1 MDASSPAWTRKEWVR
16 GLARAAGR
24 GLGALPGSSRRFGP
38 PRGFYATLEEWAA
51 AEAGPGCGA
60 NRLMALNPARPEQR
74 PVPVMADAPI
84 RALFERMIPGQVKP
98 QAVAVLERGR
108 YWGRGFGYVV
118 TARDALVCGL
128 SPEFAGFGALDNPPA
143 AHDGLHAWR
152 LPAVRRFRG
161 RLLVLNTLF
170 CANFHH
176 WLLDTLPKFELLRR
190 AGLGWGDYDGVVF
203 DYQDNRWQ
211 NEALEILGVP
221 REKIVRS
228 DAGVHLEAD
237 ELIVP
242 TYGEPG
248 GCPEKYSYSPEGTA
262 FVREL
267 FLPPERHDPE
277 ARGKKILLSR
287 RMAGARR
294 LQDEAGMMAAL
305 GPLGFEAHCME
316 NYTVREQAA
325 LFAGADAVVMPHGG
339 GLANCVFLPRGSAVV
354 ELFDP
359 TYLPTFMMPLAA
371 RMGLKYA
378 ALVGAPPPDDAGRQD
393 IVMEPGRVVEALR
406 ELGKA

>member
-1 MDASSPAWTRKEWVR
+1 MSV
-16 GLARAAGR
+16 
-24 GLGALPGSSRRFGP
+24 LPGSSRVFGP
-38 PRGFYATLEEWAA
+38 PRRFYATLEEWAA
-51 AEAGPGCGA
+51 AEAGAGHGA
-60 NRLMALNPARPEQR
+60 NRLISLNPARPEQR
-74 PVPVMADAPI
+74 PVPTVADAPI

-128 SPEFAGFGALDNPPA
+128 SPEFAGFGALDNPAA
-143 AHDGLHAWR
+143 AHDGLQAWR
-152 LPAVRRFRG
+152 LPRVRKFRG

-170 CANFHH
+170 CSNFHH

-190 AGLGWGDYDGVVF
+190 TGLGWDGCDGVVF
-203 DYQDNRWQ
+203 DYRDNRWQ

-237 ELIVP
+237 ELVVP

-248 GCPEKYSYSPEGTA
+248 GCPEKYSYSPEGMA

-267 FLPPERHDPE
+267 FLTPEQREPV
-277 ARGKKILLSR
+277 ARGYRKILLSR
-287 RMAGARR
+287 RRAGVRR
-294 LQDEAGMMAAL
+294 LQDEPAMLAAL
-305 GPLGFEAHCME
+305 GPLGFEAHCLE
-316 NYTVREQAA
+316 DYTVREQAT
-325 LFAGADAVVMPHGG
+325 LFAGAEAVVMPHGG
-339 GLANCVFLPRGSAVV
+339 GLANCVFLPRGAAVA

-359 TYLPTFMMPLAA
+359 SYLPTFMMPLSA

-378 ALVGAPPPDDAGRQD
+378 ALVGTPPPAAGAGAQD
-393 IVMEPGRVVEALR
+393 IIMEPARVVEALGDA
-406 ELGKA
+406 GKA